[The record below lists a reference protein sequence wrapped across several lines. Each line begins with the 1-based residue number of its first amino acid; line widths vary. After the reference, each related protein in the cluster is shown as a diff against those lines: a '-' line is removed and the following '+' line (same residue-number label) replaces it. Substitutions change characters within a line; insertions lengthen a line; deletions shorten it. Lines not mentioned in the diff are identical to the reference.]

1 MKNKIIIFLF
11 LIKNILLLILYS
23 IWILLKLLFFY
34 VRIRINSY
42 AFKRSIRKY
51 MDETSASRISRI
63 YSRKIKT
70 VFDFIKDFRK
80 YNF

>member
-1 MKNKIIIFLF
+1 MRL
-11 LIKNILLLILYS
+11 
-23 IWILLKLLFFY
+23 
-34 VRIRINSY
+34 RINSY